1 MKKVIIEKTNVQ
13 VINLENIPKN
23 HPIFAKNKDGKLA
36 GMLIE
41 EQQGWILRIG
51 GGTGAT
57 GHHESR
63 ELCIRSC
70 VVHGYEFFVED

>member
-13 VINLENIPKN
+13 VINLENIPEN

-41 EQQGWILRIG
+41 EQQGWVLRIG
-51 GGTGAT
+51 GNLGAT

-70 VVHGYEFFVED
+70 VVYDYEFFVED